1 MIPKIIHYC
10 WFGGKPLP
18 DTAKKCINS
27 WKEYLP
33 DFEIVQWNESNFD
46 IHSCAYVEQA
56 YGTKKW
62 AFVADYVR
70 YYAVYHHGG
79 IFLETDTEVIRS
91 FDNLLNDS
99 AYFGFGPV
107 NMTIPTFGAEKGHP
121 VLKI

>member
-62 AFVADYVR
+62 AFVADYLSSWW
-70 YYAVYHHGG
+70 Y
-79 IFLETDTEVIRS
+79 IFR
-91 FDNLLNDS
+91 N
-99 AYFGFGPV
+99 
-107 NMTIPTFGAEKGHP
+107 
-121 VLKI
+121 